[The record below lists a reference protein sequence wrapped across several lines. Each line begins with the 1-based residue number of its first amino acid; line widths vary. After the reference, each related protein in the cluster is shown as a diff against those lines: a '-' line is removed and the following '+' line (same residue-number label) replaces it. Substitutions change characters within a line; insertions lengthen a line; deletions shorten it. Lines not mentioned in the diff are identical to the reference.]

1 MFQHLRKKRAPVE
14 VRSEPTK
21 ARDGEV
27 DGVDKVDAVD
37 GGGTQPPLKPSVKGG
52 PLRLLGPL
60 RPPSP
65 FR

>member
-1 MFQHLRKKRAPVE
+1 ME

-37 GGGTQPPLKPSVKGG
+37 GSGTQPPLKPSVKGG